1 MRNAYVKKLL
11 ASLFLV
17 AIFLGAFHHHDD
29 GGVHEDCPIH
39 ILEASLVSGDI
50 PLIALFE
57 KIDIQY
63 PVPSG
68 SISIYVDTYKNSGYF
83 GRAPPYFS

>member
-50 PLIALFE
+50 PLLALFE
-57 KIDIQY
+57 KIDISY
-63 PVPSG
+63 PLPAE
-68 SISIYVDTYKNSGYF
+68 SIGVYIDTYGNSGYF
-83 GRAPPYFS
+83 GRAPPSFL